1 MLCCNFLKDQQVWED
16 PKEVTMTHLRKI
28 TRRKPRASSSQL
40 KMMVEHV
47 KSSSAWNG
55 TITIL
60 EGQAMLQGQPPF
72 TYMLSEGLDRY
83 HYILHYVGEDYQVHL
98 KNVRISYKNG
108 LPIFRNGGA
117 GDYEKIEDLVP
128 GCLRC
133 SPTISK
139 PLA

>member
-1 MLCCNFLKDQQVWED
+1 
-16 PKEVTMTHLRKI
+16 MTHLRKI
-28 TRRKPRASSSQL
+28 SRRTTRASSSQL
-40 KMMVEHV
+40 KMMDEHV
-47 KSSSAWNG
+47 KSSPAWNG
-55 TITIL
+55 TVSIL

-72 TYMLSEGLDRY
+72 TYMLSEGIDRY
-83 HYILHYVGEDYQVHL
+83 HYILHYVGEDYKVHF

-108 LPIFRNGGA
+108 VTIFRNGSA

-133 SPTISK
+133 SSIICK